1 VPTGQLGAIF
11 CLLQILIGLDLR
23 RDVTSSASI
32 AREAPILDVCRHA
45 ADAHVTRK
53 TVQADPVVAA
63 ITKRPMGGR
72 ILAMLF
78 PLFRRTAD
86 IVQFPS
92 PVADVVAGPQRV
104 CCRGQRDVV
113 LILAER
119 LPCDHPEQQDE
130 RGRQH
135 DLRALC
141 PWAAIDRVIVWCENV
156 RRYAVSGAMIRLSV

>member
-23 RDVTSSASI
+23 RAQ
-32 AREAPILDVCRHA
+32 L
-45 ADAHVTRK
+45 
-53 TVQADPVVAA
+53 
-63 ITKRPMGGR
+63 
-72 ILAMLF
+72 
-78 PLFRRTAD
+78 
-86 IVQFPS
+86 PS
-92 PVADVVAGPQRV
+92 PVADVAAGPQRV